1 MAKKKK
7 TTAKLKQDLQKLFN
21 KRIRERDSDG
31 ITFTCISCGQTK
43 PVEQMNAGHFFAV
56 GGYDGLRFDE
66 DNVHGECAYCNCFNE
81 SHLIKYTINLQG
93 KIGMTRFYKL
103 LEKAQN
109 YKRSGTVYSINGQET
124 KWHRPEVEALI
135 EYYKNNRNY
144 EM

>member
-66 DNVHGECAYCNCFNE
+66 DNVHGECVYCNCFNE

-93 KIGMTRFYKL
+93 KIGMTRFNKL

-135 EYYKNNRNY
+135 EYYKSLK
-144 EM
+144 

>member
-31 ITFTCISCGQTK
+31 IRFTCISCGETK

-66 DNVHGECAYCNCFNE
+66 DNVHGECAYCNCWNE

-93 KIGMTRFYKL
+93 KIGMTRFNAL
-103 LEKAQN
+103 LATAQN
-109 YKRSGTVYSINGQET
+109 YKKSGTVYFKDGEAS

-135 EYYKNNRNY
+135 VYYKSLK
-144 EM
+144 